1 MTQTW
6 DDLKG
11 SDVIDSRDIIERM
24 DDLGGCDDAGETIQS
39 LMDRLGLDE
48 DDAQELAALA
58 AVNEEGDASFEDW
71 RYGVALV
78 RDDYFEDYAEQFAE
92 DIGAINRDASW
103 PLTYIDWERA
113 AAALRQ
119 DYTSIDIDGTT
130 YWGR

>member
-11 SDVIDSRDIIERM
+11 SDVIDTRDIVERAADIE
-24 DDLGGCDDAGETIQS
+24 E
-39 LMDRLGLDE
+39 
-48 DDAQELAALA
+48 ELAFMDEADPDTAAIAAELREEMDALNKIA
-58 AVNEEGDASFEDW
+58 EDYGDYFDDSFRD
-71 RYGVALV
+71 GVQLI
-78 RDDYFEDYAEQFAE
+78 RDDYFEDYAEQLAE
-92 DIGAINRDASW
+92 DIGAIDRSASW

-113 AAALRQ
+113 AAALQQ